1 MPPPLHA
8 CFDKDGT
15 LTDVH
20 SYWAHTCAIRA
31 KTLCARFPG
40 SSEAALLAVMGIA
53 GGRIKPGGPVGY
65 KPRATIVAAVAAAL
79 KRNPEEVAGV
89 FVEVDAQ
96 QQASNDYRVDAIPG
110 ALEALRALKARGV
123 KLSVYTS
130 DRAEN
135 ARRSL
140 AAVGMAELFDAIVG
154 GDGVKNPKPHPE
166 GFETACRLVGVEP
179 ARSAYVGDTL
189 DDLRMAQEAGALFV
203 GVATGLVALA
213 ELEGAGRALAD
224 LSGLETLLS

>member
-1 MPPPLHA
+1 MPPPLHVG
-8 CFDKDGT
+8 FDKDGT
-15 LTDVH
+15 LTDLH

-31 KTLCARFPG
+31 RTLRQRWPVV
-40 SSEAALLAVMGIA
+40 SEAELLAVMGIA

-79 KRNPEEVAGV
+79 GRTPEEVAAV
-89 FVEVDAQ
+89 FTQVDAL
-96 QQASNDYRVDAIPG
+96 QQASNDYKVDALPG
-110 ALEALRALKARGV
+110 ALDALRALKARGL

-135 ARRSL
+135 ARRTL
-140 AAVGMAELFDAIVG
+140 AAAGMAELFDAIVG

-189 DDLRMAQEAGALFV
+189 DDLHMAREAGALAV
-203 GVATGLVALA
+203 GVATGLLGLA
-213 ELEGAGRALAD
+213 ELKAAAPD
-224 LSGLETLLS
+224 SVASLSELRLS